1 MNHEKRAELLGLQ
14 YSYITNGLD
23 IRVWLSLSMC
33 RMRVYACY
41 EVGVGIGRGAC

>member
-1 MNHEKRAELLGLQ
+1 MRNEKAYRQGFMLP
-14 YSYITNGLD
+14 SRWNGLD